1 MEQISKIN
9 TEKALSYL
17 KAGYHLYSI
26 VDKKEVHFVFRD
38 NMVLVFGEN
47 NFQSLNEYSFKELY
61 KDCVFQIDMESEEE
75 TVDMKKDE
83 EYYSWKQ

>member
-1 MEQISKIN
+1 MQN
-9 TEKALSYL
+9 FGVT
-17 KAGYHLYSI
+17 
-26 VDKKEVHFVFRD
+26 D
-38 NMVLVFGEN
+38 N
-47 NFQSLNEYSFKELY
+47 YSFKELY